1 MNYNT
6 DNDMD
11 KITDNIYLGN
21 YIASHNADYLRQLG
35 ITKVLS
41 MMDYGA
47 PNYSNGPYFKQKII
61 NIVDSP
67 TQNIIQHFGECLNFI
82 RGNDKILVH
91 CMFGSSRSATIVIAY
106 LMWSQRITYEQAL
119 NVVRSKRF
127 CINPN
132 DGFKNQLKLFE
143 KLLKENNYNLNRIQ
157 FNNIQLYKK
166 INGYKNANNYFSYQN
181 NNYL

>member
-1 MNYNT
+1 MCYNT

-11 KITDNIYLGN
+11 KITENIYLGN
-21 YIASHNADYLRQLG
+21 YVASHNADYLRQLG

-47 PNYSNGPYFKQKII
+47 PNYINGPYFKQKII
-61 NIVDSP
+61 KIVDSP
-67 TQNIIQHFGECLNFI
+67 TQNIIQYFGECLNFI

-91 CMFGSSRSATIVIAY
+91 CMVGSSRSATIVIAY

-119 NVVRSKRF
+119 QFVNQKRF
-127 CINPN
+127 CVNPN
-132 DGFKNQLKLFE
+132 AGFKNQLKLFE
-143 KLLKENNYNLNRIQ
+143 KLLKENDYDLNRIE
-157 FNNIQLYKK
+157 FNNIRLDKK
-166 INGYKNANNYFSYQN
+166 ITDYKSANYSPYIN